1 MKVPVLLSWSS
12 GKDCAWA
19 LHVLRQSRQFEVV
32 ALVTTYNEELQR
44 VAMHGVRME
53 LVQAQANAAQL
64 QLWTIPL
71 PWPCPNEIY
80 ERELQKIV
88 RRAHAEGIRAFAF
101 GDLFL
106 SDIRTYREQQLN
118 GSGIEPIFPLWGT
131 PAATP
136 HLAHEMVSAGLRA
149 TLTCIDPRQLPSTF
163 VGREFDQSLLA
174 ELPPHVDP
182 CGEQGEF
189 HTFCHTGPM
198 FTHPIP
204 VSLGETTERDSFH
217 YIDLVA
223 SPQRQ

>member
-19 LHVLRQSRQFEVV
+19 LHILRQSSQFEVV

-64 QLWTIPL
+64 PLWTIPL

-136 HLAHEMVSAGLRA
+136 HLAHAMVSAGLRA

-204 VSLGETTERDSFH
+204 VTLGETTERDSFH

-223 SPQRQ
+223 NP